1 MYTEVVLAD
10 KRDREVAKD
19 AGVDTDTEPADV
31 VADDGSVEIVEVET
45 REPTVDEPE
54 RYGNDEADEI
64 CVGYPGVDFADA
76 EELVWKATP
85 CNCLS

>member
-1 MYTEVVLAD
+1 MCTEVVLAD

-19 AGVDTDTEPADV
+19 AGVDTDAEPANV
-31 VADDGSVEIVEVET
+31 VADDGRVEVVEVET
-45 REPTVDEPE
+45 REPTVGEPE

-64 CVGYPGVDFADA
+64 CVWHPGIDLADA

-85 CNCLS
+85 CNCLN